1 MASGHTGN
9 VVPGNRLRVR
19 LPCPPLFTKAVVVK
33 GERLL
38 VCAFANFFVSQVC
51 AEIVLILNPSRQ
63 RNMLVRSLLQRVR
76 LGFFQA
82 RVPA

>member
-1 MASGHTGN
+1 
-9 VVPGNRLRVR
+9 
-19 LPCPPLFTKAVVVK
+19 
-33 GERLL
+33 
-38 VCAFANFFVSQVC
+38 
-51 AEIVLILNPSRQ
+51 VLILNPSRQ